1 MYQSPYPQYQPNYGY
16 QPQMIEPPMPTNMPK
31 SSGNFWLG
39 FIGGIITALII
50 GIGIEIFKRMKASK
64 QVTEALPNSDK
75 KTTIKTIKEE
85 IPKFFEVTR
94 PIEKQTFD
102 EFIEYL
108 QEIGF
113 DENIE
118 TNEITGNQVWTD
130 DNLNEIHIGP
140 FDIIVK
146 GINKAPVTFSK
157 KETLFVEF
165 NKNLSKYLND
175 EN

>member
-1 MYQSPYPQYQPNYGY
+1 
-16 QPQMIEPPMPTNMPK
+16 
-31 SSGNFWLG
+31 
-39 FIGGIITALII
+39 
-50 GIGIEIFKRMKASK
+50 MKANK
-64 QVTEALPNSDK
+64 QVAEALPNSDK
-75 KTTIKTIKEE
+75 KTAIKTIKEE

-102 EFIEYL
+102 DFLEYL